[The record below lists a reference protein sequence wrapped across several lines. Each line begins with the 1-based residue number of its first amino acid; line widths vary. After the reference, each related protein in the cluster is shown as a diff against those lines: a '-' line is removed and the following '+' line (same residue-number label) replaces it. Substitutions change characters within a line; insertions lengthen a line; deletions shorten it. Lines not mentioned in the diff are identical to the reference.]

1 MSSYTQ
7 TTSVYGHVTGND
19 GITRLKAHQAGVVA
33 KVKVKEGEKVSKGDL
48 LFEIT
53 ADRELGS
60 KSSLASK
67 ISGEIGRRLAASET
81 EMRANDALADLAD
94 REIKA
99 KSVWM
104 KKDLSRRREELALM
118 HESIGVSENLLSR
131 LRSAADEHL
140 IPREQVDARKL
151 DLNDRHAK
159 YLLARRDVLR
169 AEHELS
175 VTEIE
180 LSRRRHQSEA
190 DKAESARLASTLRQ
204 ESAEQSSRAADLIT
218 APHDGIVTSIT
229 AALGQSVDSSST
241 LSLLSHLSDPTV
253 LHLYVPGSAINH
265 VSVGDTAVIEYESM
279 NARKYGTATATITS
293 VPRLPMSAGELT
305 TITGGSPTS
314 DPSQTGS
321 LFFDVSAIPTNVA
334 KAAGGIGSVPHGVKI
349 KGILAMRTRKIY
361 EWMLEPLIIAKGRQE
376 AHGSE

>member
-1 MSSYTQ
+1 MATHRTMLPSSNDDDKGALFRSGPGEIRRSRLTYSDPYIERPRKRLTASVIICFTVVSFGGFIAMSSYTQ

-140 IPREQVDARKL
+140 ILSTPR
-151 DLNDRHAK
+151 
-159 YLLARRDVLR
+159 
-169 AEHELS
+169 
-175 VTEIE
+175 
-180 LSRRRHQSEA
+180 
-190 DKAESARLASTLRQ
+190 
-204 ESAEQSSRAADLIT
+204 
-218 APHDGIVTSIT
+218 
-229 AALGQSVDSSST
+229 
-241 LSLLSHLSDPTV
+241 
-253 LHLYVPGSAINH
+253 
-265 VSVGDTAVIEYESM
+265 
-279 NARKYGTATATITS
+279 
-293 VPRLPMSAGELT
+293 
-305 TITGGSPTS
+305 
-314 DPSQTGS
+314 
-321 LFFDVSAIPTNVA
+321 
-334 KAAGGIGSVPHGVKI
+334 
-349 KGILAMRTRKIY
+349 
-361 EWMLEPLIIAKGRQE
+361 
-376 AHGSE
+376 